1 MQQKGFR
8 KKYIWLYSLKIDKN
22 TQILLKMG
30 STYHS
35 LYLSNNIN
43 LAKKYTTVIKWSV
56 HYNNYLPRFH
66 ANKNVEQRK
75 RNKYFKI
82 DSGYFLV
89 FVQLYDLYNRYL
101 FCLHKHI
108 WNKRIEKNSRQMA
121 ITDFHTQSLHEY
133 QSTLITLKARHTHT
147 IVRIPANY
155 WWHVVYSLTFSFL
168 PLKLRQTVYRVY
180 RLV

>member
-1 MQQKGFR
+1 
-8 KKYIWLYSLKIDKN
+8 
-22 TQILLKMG
+22 MG

-101 FCLHKHI
+101 FCLTQAHLKQA
-108 WNKRIEKNSRQMA
+108 NSKKFKTNGNNRLS
-121 ITDFHTQSLHEY
+121 HTVS
-133 QSTLITLKARHTHT
+133 A
-147 IVRIPANY
+147 
-155 WWHVVYSLTFSFL
+155 
-168 PLKLRQTVYRVY
+168 
-180 RLV
+180 